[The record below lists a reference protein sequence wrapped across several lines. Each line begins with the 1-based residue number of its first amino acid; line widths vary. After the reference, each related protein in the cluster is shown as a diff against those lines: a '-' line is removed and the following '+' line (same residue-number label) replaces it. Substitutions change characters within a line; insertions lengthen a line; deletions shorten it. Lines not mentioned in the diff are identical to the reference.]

1 MSQNEFHG
9 QTPKPR
15 EYIIGLIG
23 IVKSSRS
30 RCMTKPSVK
39 TQVEFVSYNSP
50 SRWWGL
56 HAVLT
61 PGPNLAGHSIPV
73 GGVILIAGKEWA
85 HISEIFSK
93 SANQSVSVFCQF
105 CQCQC
110 FAIQIGFELQIGKMI

>member
-1 MSQNEFHG
+1 
-9 QTPKPR
+9 
-15 EYIIGLIG
+15 
-23 IVKSSRS
+23 
-30 RCMTKPSVK
+30 MTKPSVK

-73 GGVILIAGKEWA
+73 GGVILISGKEWA

-93 SANQSVSVFCQF
+93 SANQSVSVFCQV